1 MGFFFA
7 MFVKMIEEREILDQN
22 LIAVT
27 IERLCHQL
35 IEVHHNFDNTV
46 IVGVQPRGTFLNNRI
61 IKKLQQIQPK
71 IKIDSGNVDISFY
84 RDDLMR
90 RDKPIIPQTMDI
102 NISLEDKHIV
112 LVDDV
117 LYTGRSIRSA
127 IDAILNFG
135 RPKSVELLTLINR
148 RFNRD
153 LPIQPNYIGKNID
166 AMDSE
171 KIIVEW
177 KEVSH
182 IDRVLIKKL
191 YEK

>member
-90 RDKPIIPQTMDI
+90 RDKPIIPQVMDI

-153 LPIQPNYIGKNID
+153 LPIQPNYIGQNID

>member
-1 MGFFFA
+1 
-7 MFVKMIEEREILDQN
+7 MFVNMIEEREILDQS

-61 IKKLQQIQPK
+61 IKKLQQIHPK

-90 RDKPIIPQTMDI
+90 RDKPIIPQSMDI
-102 NISLEDKHIV
+102 NISLEDKRVI

-148 RFNRD
+148 RFKRD

-171 KIIVEW
+171 KIVVQW
-177 KEVSH
+177 KEVSNV
-182 IDRVLIKKL
+182 DRVLIKKL

>member
-1 MGFFFA
+1 MGFFFV

-35 IEVHHNFDNTV
+35 IEVHNNFDNTV

>member
-90 RDKPIIPQTMDI
+90 RDKPIIPQAMDI

-153 LPIQPNYIGKNID
+153 LPIQPNYIGQNID